1 MVRHR
6 GEAVIVPVHW
16 TGHGGL
22 MLGSHVAVIQVTLT
36 GTVGEYA
43 SIISLVDRRLGPQG
57 LLASAGWRG

>member
-1 MVRHR
+1 
-6 GEAVIVPVHW
+6 
-16 TGHGGL
+16 

-57 LLASAGWRG
+57 LLASAATCVRYGSSAILETPVLSPDSQ